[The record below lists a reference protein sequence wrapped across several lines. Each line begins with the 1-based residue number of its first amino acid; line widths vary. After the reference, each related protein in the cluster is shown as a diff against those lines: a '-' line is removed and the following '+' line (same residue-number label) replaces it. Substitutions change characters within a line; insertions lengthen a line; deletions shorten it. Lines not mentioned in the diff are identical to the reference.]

1 MRRLPTLQEFRIRL
15 SCRMPQVPSLSVQPP
30 KGPPPR
36 TSSRSA
42 LVSVMRCGHFVKPPT
57 TYAVPSILRC
67 KRLKRRWKPPR
78 RKSNPASIRS
88 STVRNSTSLL
98 QSPVSA
104 CPEISAPRHG
114 YSFAGGFE
122 PGRLYEFHEL
132 HRPCPGKGYPA
143 AAQDL
148 GGSSA
153 GTTPNGRTV
162 AGEDRPQ
169 SGGAGANQGGK
180 GLGPSRAS

>member
-1 MRRLPTLQEFRIRL
+1 MRRLPKQPGFRIRL
-15 SCRMPQVPSLSVQPP
+15 SCRMPQVPRLSLQPP
-30 KGPPPR
+30 KGPPPK

-42 LVSVMRCGHFVKPPT
+42 PVSVMQCGHFVKPPT

-104 CPEISAPRHG
+104 CPEISAPRRG
-114 YSFAGGFE
+114 YSFAGGLE

-132 HRPCPGKGYPA
+132 HGTCPGKGYPA
-143 AAQDL
+143 TPQDL
-148 GGSSA
+148 GGSPA
-153 GTTPNGRTV
+153 GATPNGRTI
-162 AGEDRPQ
+162 ARQDRPQ
-169 SGGAGANQGGK
+169 SGGAGVNQGGK
-180 GLGPSRAS
+180 G